1 MASGGRAARWRT
13 VATLVLSAVL
23 FGSGPQTL
31 PATAETPTTA
41 PGQIVVSPRDTVAVA
56 SWAPVASAG
65 YIVET
70 ATSPDFVPATTTDV
84 GSALAV
90 LSPLEPSTTY
100 WVRVSARS
108 GDGARGPASA
118 PVSFTTGERRYA
130 MPAPTVTLDSL
141 TSTSITPSWTA
152 PADGLRY
159 EVQLGKDES
168 FTRPTPTTR
177 LVESTSTTFEELT
190 VGTTYTVRVRVVD
203 ATGAPISAWSVTASR
218 KPAEELPL
226 RVGSFNVKKS
236 TQANWPKRRIAV
248 AATIRDE
255 DLDVVGL
262 QEATPHR
269 VKGGWRQY
277 EDVVRLLGSDWALTD
292 GVGGGPGEARTIY
305 NRTKLTMIDHG
316 YRTLSGS
323 TRFGVPRYAVWAI
336 FEQRSTGK
344 RFVFVNTHLAYQ
356 KTAAASRWR
365 TSAAKQIVALID
377 SVNTANLPV
386 IIGGDFNTGAPRNS
400 SNGVYRTLTGAGYLD
415 PLVRTGKP
423 GAAKKLV
430 QANLRTVNSMSRKAP
445 LNPNRNVI
453 DLLLVTPMRVAEWET
468 VAKLD
473 GSGRFVGTIPSDH
486 NLIKIT
492 AYLP

>member
-1 MASGGRAARWRT
+1 MGLGGRSSRWRAAA
-13 VATLVLSAVL
+13 VLVLSAVL
-23 FGSGPQTL
+23 FGAGPQSL
-31 PATAETPTTA
+31 PAAAETPEAA

-65 YIVET
+65 YVVET
-70 ATSPDFVPATTTDV
+70 ATGPDFLQATTTDV
-84 GSALAV
+84 ASELAV

-118 PVSFTTGERRYA
+118 AVSFTTSERRYA

-152 PADGLRY
+152 PADDLRY

-168 FTRPTPTTR
+168 FTRPSPTTR
-177 LVESTSTTFEELT
+177 LVESTSTTFDELT

-203 ATGAPISAWSVTASR
+203 ATGAALSAWSVTASR

-236 TQANWPKRRIAV
+236 TQANWPKRRLAV
-248 AATIRDE
+248 AAAIRDE
-255 DLDVVGL
+255 ELDVVGL

-323 TRFGVPRYAVWAI
+323 TRFGVPRYAAWAI
-336 FEQRSTGK
+336 FEQRNTGK
-344 RFVFVNTHLAYQ
+344 RFVFVNTHFAYQ
-356 KTAAASRWR
+356 KTAAATRWR
-365 TSAAKQIVALID
+365 TSAAKQMVELVD
-377 SVNTANLPV
+377 SINTDKLPV

-400 SNGVYRTLTGAGYLD
+400 SNGVYRTFTGAGYID
-415 PLVRTGKP
+415 PLARTGEL
-423 GAAKKLV
+423 GAAKKLT
-430 QANLRTVNSMSRKAP
+430 QAHLRTVNSLSRKAP
-445 LNPNRNVI
+445 MNPNRNVI
-453 DLLLVTPMRVAEWET
+453 DMLLVTPMRVAEWET
-468 VAKLD
+468 VARLD